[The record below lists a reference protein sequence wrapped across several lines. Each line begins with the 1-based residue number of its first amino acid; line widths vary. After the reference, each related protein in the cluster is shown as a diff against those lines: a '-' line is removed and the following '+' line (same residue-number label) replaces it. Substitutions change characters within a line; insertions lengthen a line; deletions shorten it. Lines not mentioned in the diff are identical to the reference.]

1 MIPPIKAG
9 KWRGY
14 GWVHTLEDMVT
25 VSTIIRL
32 AVETVL
38 AAFSSWMVVVRC
50 FTVKPNPDLSLVT
63 EPSEYTMRACSVLF
77 E

>member
-1 MIPPIKAG
+1 M
-9 KWRGY
+9 
-14 GWVHTLEDMVT
+14 T

-32 AVETVL
+32 EVETVL

-50 FTVKPNPDLSLVT
+50 FTVNPNPGLSLLT
-63 EPSEYTMRACSVLF
+63 EPSVYTMRACSLLF

>member
-1 MIPPIKAG
+1 MCGLTDISG
-9 KWRGY
+9 GN
-14 GWVHTLEDMVT
+14 TLEDMVT

-50 FTVKPNPDLSLVT
+50 FTVKPNPGLSLLT
-63 EPSEYTMRACSVLF
+63 EPSVYIMRACSLLF
-77 E
+77 K

>member
-1 MIPPIKAG
+1 MCG
-9 KWRGY
+9 LTDTSG
-14 GWVHTLEDMVT
+14 GNTSEDIVT

-32 AVETVL
+32 EDETVL

-50 FTVKPNPDLSLVT
+50 FTVNPNPGLSLLT
-63 EPSEYTMRACSVLF
+63 EPSVYTMRACSLLF